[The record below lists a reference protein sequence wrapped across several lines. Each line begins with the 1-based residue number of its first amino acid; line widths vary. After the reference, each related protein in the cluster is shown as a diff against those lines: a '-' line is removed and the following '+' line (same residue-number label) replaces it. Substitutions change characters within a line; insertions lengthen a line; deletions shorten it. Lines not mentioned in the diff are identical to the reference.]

1 VYWVLAVIAAVMFV
15 GSFLLK
21 RNEPG
26 KGGHVAV
33 SLRELMPDA
42 YTQARISKVVDQHAY

>member
-1 VYWVLAVIAAVMFV
+1 MLQRQASALSYVEVYWVLAVIAAVMFL

-26 KGGHVAV
+26 KGGHVA
-33 SLRELMPDA
+33 A
-42 YTQARISKVVDQHAY
+42 H